1 MGQGLVLSDDE
12 RLGNEVDAD
21 TADAFDFDDDA
32 AVALDALDDAFH
44 AGEGS

>member
-32 AVALDALDDAFH
+32 TVALDALDDAFY

>member
-1 MGQGLVLSDDE
+1 MGQGLVLSNDE
-12 RLGNEVDAD
+12 RLWNEVDAD
-21 TADAFDFDDDA
+21 AADAIDFDDDA